1 MSQQALVD
9 AAKASVMAYN
19 DKNWDAANKSLASD
33 VTYDEVATQRTL
45 KGTADVLKAW
55 KGWGEAFPDSKA
67 SFDGAHVSG
76 NTVFLELTWRGT
88 QTGTLHAPAGTIP
101 ATNKK
106 IEMRAIQVV
115 DVADGKARS
124 IRHYFDMATMLQQL
138 GVSTVGA

>member
-1 MSQQALVD
+1 MSQQSLVD

-45 KGTADVLKAW
+45 KGTSDVLTAW
-55 KGWGEAFPDSKA
+55 KGWAEAFPDSKA
-67 SFDGAHVSG
+67 TFEGAHVSG

-106 IEMRAIQVV
+106 IEMRAIQII
-115 DVADGKARS
+115 DVADGKAHA
-124 IRHYFDMATMLQQL
+124 IRQYFDLATMMQQL
-138 GVSTVGA
+138 GVSTASA